1 MTDAE
6 RIAALEREL
15 AEERAER
22 RRISETLRVMVEAQ
36 ARREAAEAERKAIR
50 SARNARHRNTETSP
64 CASPETSQP
73 PSPLLEGSPLPST
86 PTLPPPISSPQPLF
100 SGSNQG
106 DLLVDE
112 KPAKPKGPNP
122 EALRELWNRLAPPK
136 GLQRWEAMGDDRKRL
151 ARLSL
156 AACPD
161 LARWEAWLT
170 YELGRPFNL
179 GETGWRADVDWLLRA
194 KTRNLVLDFNPAVA
208 TATKTASGGDVPRLG
223 PKPATPAP
231 PAGDRPR
238 L

>member
-1 MTDAE
+1 MTTE
-6 RIAALEREL
+6 ELHAALASEREARIRAEGERDGFAKAL
-15 AEERAER
+15 AIFAQHAGRDASAER
-22 RRISETLRVMVEAQ
+22 RRAKD
-36 ARREAAEAERKAIR
+36 REAKAEKR
-50 SARNARHRNTETSP
+50 SARPQTS
-64 CASPETSQP
+64 ADT
-73 PSPLLEGSPLPST
+73 PSPLLEGSPLPSA

-106 DLLVDE
+106 ELLAGE
-112 KPAKPKGPNP
+112 KPPRPKQPDP

-170 YELGRPFNL
+170 YELARPFNL
-179 GETGWRADVDWLLRA
+179 GESGWRADVDWLLRA

-208 TATKTASGGDVPRLG
+208 TATKTASGADVPRLG